1 MSALTIASLSATELE
16 AHAEALAEILRACV
30 IDGAG
35 VGFVQPFGI
44 EAARGFWRESVTPA
58 LAKGT
63 RIVLVARIGGAIA
76 GTVQLGIDTMPN
88 QSHRADVMKL
98 LVHPSRQRRGVGRA
112 LMTEIERVALGLQ
125 RTLLTL
131 DTVTGDKAEPLY
143 RSLGYTLVGC
153 IPNYARSANGRGF
166 DSTSIMFKQL
176 AVIQA
181 A

>member
-1 MSALTIASLSATELE
+1 MSALTVASLNASELD
-16 AHAEALAEILRACV
+16 AHGEALAEILRACV
-30 IDGAG
+30 NDGAG

-44 EAARGFWRESVTPA
+44 AAARGFWRENVRPA
-58 LAKGT
+58 LAKGV
-63 RIVLVARIGGAIA
+63 RVVLVAQADGIVA

-88 QSHRADVMKL
+88 QRHRADVMKL
-98 LVHPSRQRRGVGRA
+98 LVHPSQQRRGVGRA
-112 LMTEIERVALGLQ
+112 LMMEIERAALRLE

-143 RSLGYTLVGC
+143 LSLGYMLVGC
-153 IPNYARSANGRGF
+153 IPNYARSAHDRGF

-176 AVIQA
+176 AAAQA

>member
-1 MSALTIASLSATELE
+1 MSATTIASLNATELAE
-16 AHAEALAEILRACV
+16 HTEALAEILRACV
-30 IDGAG
+30 NDGAG

-44 EAARGFWRESVTPA
+44 EAARGFWRDSVTPA
-58 LAKGT
+58 VMKGT
-63 RIVLVARIGGAIA
+63 RIVLVARIDDVVV

-88 QSHRADVMKL
+88 QLHRADVMKL

-112 LMTEIERVALGLQ
+112 LMMEIERVALRLQ

-153 IPNYARSANGRGF
+153 IPNYARSAHGRGF
-166 DSTSIMFKQL
+166 DTTSIMFKEL
-176 AVIQA
+176 AA
-181 A
+181 AEAA

>member
-1 MSALTIASLSATELE
+1 MSALTIASLNAAELE
-16 AHAEALAEILRACV
+16 THGDALAEILRACV
-30 IDGAG
+30 NDGAG

-44 EAARGFWRESVTPA
+44 EAARGFWRESVIPA
-58 LAKGT
+58 VAKGT
-63 RIVLVARIGGAIA
+63 RIVLAARIDGAIA

-88 QSHRADVMKL
+88 QVHRADVMKL
-98 LVHPSRQRRGVGRA
+98 LVHPSQQRRGVGRA
-112 LMTEIERVALGLQ
+112 LMTEIERVAVRFK

-143 RSLGYTLVGC
+143 LSLGYTLVGC
-153 IPNYARSANGRGF
+153 IPNYARSAHDRGF

-176 AVIQA
+176 AAAQA

>member
-1 MSALTIASLSATELE
+1 MSAVTIENLTAAEVE
-16 AHAEALAEILRACV
+16 AHTEALAEILRACV
-30 IDGAG
+30 DDGAG

-44 EAARGFWRESVTPA
+44 EAARGFWRESVMPA
-58 LAKGT
+58 VAWGT
-63 RIVLVARIGGAIA
+63 RVVLVARVDGVIA

-88 QSHRADVMKL
+88 QVHRADVMKL
-98 LVHPSRQRRGVGRA
+98 LVYPSRQRRGVGRA
-112 LMTEIERVALGLQ
+112 LMIEIERVALGLK

-153 IPNYARSANGRGF
+153 IPNYARSAHGRGF
-166 DSTSIMFKQL
+166 DSTSIMFKEL
-176 AVIQA
+176 AAIQA